1 MPIVLKYT
9 TLDEELLK
17 SMMVRWGREYHL
29 DGTAVDFSEW
39 AFGDEEFFSNID
51 FRISNYQNCNIL
63 VFYIEQNPSS
73 VKEIEYWIDAGN
85 GVIYSLTDQMISKLQ
100 RLR

>member
-1 MPIVLKYT
+1 M
-9 TLDEELLK
+9 
-17 SMMVRWGREYHL
+17 G
-29 DGTAVDFSEW
+29 
-39 AFGDEEFFSNID
+39 FGDEEFFSNID